1 MGLRIEAHRG
11 EVLGEHARGLRIVRD
26 VQNNCRSSRKD
37 LEPRGKLH
45 SRKTVADVLHADR
58 EARTQRIERGKRR
71 AGVRKL
77 ALASERWRCEAASA
91 YAPPPKHPLLPLF
104 PVAEIP
110 ADQPKVDTRCARVVE
125 NAARRIRIRDDRGFT
140 PAENSRLFV
149 PDAFAG

>member
-26 VQNNCRSSRKD
+26 VQNNRRSTRKY
-37 LEPRGKLH
+37 LEPRGKLNM
-45 SRKTVADVLHADR
+45 RKAVSNVLHADR

-77 ALASERWRCEAASA
+77 ALAPERWRCKAAPA

-104 PVAEIP
+104 PVAKIP
-110 ADQPKVDTRCARVVE
+110 ADQPKVDTHCASVVE
-125 NAARRIRIRDDRGFT
+125 NAAGRIRIC
-140 PAENSRLFV
+140 
-149 PDAFAG
+149 